1 VAPKLQQQKLQN
13 QTTQPE
19 QNPNKNTYKFASMTH
34 TSTRVFKK
42 SSQNGKI
49 TTYLGKRDF
58 IDHVDHTESIDG
70 IVLLDPDYVNE
81 VPGRKV
87 LATLSCVF
95 RYGREDLDVLGLT
108 FRRDLY
114 SVTQQ
119 VWPSS
124 FNFNKSSENNKTDQ
138 ESAAGST
145 GKSSTQNDSSKV
157 TTNPNLQTGAENEK
171 TGADSVHS
179 TVVANPN
186 SKNNSAGANK
196 GNLDTLTISP
206 CQQPDHLTQ
215 LQVRLKRKLGNN
227 AFPLYFKIPPN
238 CPCSIT
244 LQPAPGDTGKP
255 CGIDYELKTWILE
268 PNATSFQNTISPSN
282 FSPEN
287 NNNNNSDGKSNN
299 KTSTNNA
306 QQQPN
311 LEGILPS
318 QYLPDGSNHVG
329 PNNPANNQGVNGTH
343 MSTAL
348 QNASG
353 KSSTVKLAIRKI
365 QYAPIVRGPQPQAD
379 TKQTFWLSE
388 KPVHMEATLD
398 KDLYHHGE
406 KIYVNVQITNNSSKS
421 VKKIKVSV
429 RQFADVCLYSYAQ
442 YKCVV
447 ASFEAGDQ
455 VGSSQTLCKV
465 YEICP
470 LLAQNRDKRGLALDG
485 QLKHEDTNLA
495 SSTIQKPDVSKE
507 GLGIIVQYKVKV
519 KAVMSGMLPGMDS
532 DISVELPFK
541 LMHSRPPPKQRKP
554 TETSVP
560 SKELAQL
567 NMKKTESD
575 AQSVNLISFES
586 SERINTAQQ
595 QGQPQQFSS
604 QPNNPAAAQT
614 QQTQPTPG
622 KQGGAP
628 EDFIF
633 EEFARNRHLQTQN
646 SQDEL
651 K

>member
-157 TTNPNLQTGAENEK
+157 TTNTNLQTGAENEK

-186 SKNNSAGANK
+186 SKNNSAGASK

-282 FSPEN
+282 FSPE

>member
-1 VAPKLQQQKLQN
+1 
-13 QTTQPE
+13 
-19 QNPNKNTYKFASMTH
+19 MTH

-124 FNFNKSSENNKTDQ
+124 FNFNKSSENKTDP
-138 ESAAGST
+138 ENASST
-145 GKSSTQNDSSKV
+145 GKSNTQNDQSTV
-157 TTNPNLQTGAENEK
+157 TNQNLQSVAENEK
-171 TGADSVHS
+171 IGADSVHS

-186 SKNNSAGANK
+186 SKNNSAGVNK
-196 GNLDTLTISP
+196 GSLDTLTISP

-268 PNATSFQNTISPSN
+268 PNATNFQNTISPSN

-287 NNNNNSDGKSNN
+287 NSDAKNN

-306 QQQPN
+306 QQQQQQPN

-329 PNNPANNQGVNGTH
+329 PNNPANNQGVNGAH

-442 YKCVV
+442 YKCIV

-554 TETSVP
+554 TETSAP
-560 SKELAQL
+560 SIELAQL
-567 NMKKTESD
+567 NMKKTELD

-586 SERINTAQQ
+586 SERINTTTQ
-595 QGQPQQFSS
+595 QGKPQFSPS
-604 QPNNPAAAQT
+604 TNTPAAAQT
-614 QQTQPTPG
+614 EQTQE